1 MSNNNK
7 NKYKQIIRYFLL
19 LSVIWFNN
27 SRSNAVLIFNGCPTY
42 CSCSFLQNVQEIKC
56 SQAQATT
63 IFSLPDVS
71 INPIL
76 TSTLGITLTYS
87 YVQRIPSNLCQL
99 AQSLKIIDMSNN
111 LIDQAIDSTTFNCL
125 YNLEFLVL
133 KNNSISSIA
142 ENTFDNLRNL
152 RYLDLSRNKIR
163 TIPVN
168 AFANKL
174 PRLSTLIMSYNL
186 LTNLDFWFLYM
197 TSLNYLDLSNNQISS
212 FTNQIKWNPY
222 VVSLNSG
229 FSQILA
235 NAELFD
241 LSFNSISKLDD
252 DVLLLYS
259 ICNIYEF
266 TYFVRLLNKMQLTGN
281 PIDCSCIKSYNLL
294 TFYQAYALN
303 SAPSAISYR
312 VFSSTCQTP
321 ASFRTFS
328 AFTFTNPNTCSS
340 LSKPFPTQYCG
351 NTSTVITTTTPATV
365 LNNNILNT
373 PQLLL
378 NGDPD
383 QVTGSD
389 YFNYKLT
396 DSQIAGI
403 VIGFFGALLLFLIL
417 FYCMCPIEV
426 LAVIFGCVPY
436 FYKICPCKSGVKR
449 DKEYDLF
456 ISYNK
461 VSENWLKHNLI
472 PFIKENYLVDN
483 YILHYNDANKENE
496 IFGPYI
502 EEIMKKSSCILFI
515 LSDQFLMKE
524 WNNRHFR
531 EHLRYLVTQ
540 KKTRFVTVQMHD
552 VSDEE
557 VEEYFRQKLQLPSF
571 VSLENDEFLFWTK
584 LGYVLYTNDADDT
597 KVMPVDS
604 RGLHYRARP
613 NDDIDFD
620 KYNINRPIVHVHG
633 HKDPYAHD
641 NPRKESL
648 PPVPKT
654 KKSKSADRESITSSV
669 QHIRTSISNI
679 KSKQK
684 DRRLLEENSS
694 DTGSFNGI
702 SRLTTPMDYNA
713 QYEYNTSETK
723 LTASSKKAKLQ
734 NSLKTNNNSRRGY
747 QNQSYDNEQDDNS
760 DNNSS
765 YNDELRLNLDKADEK
780 NANELNGLREFQVR
794 KNSNNLEILVPDEYA
809 NLNNFK
815 RNGSNRSKSS
825 FGMQIENKNNN
836 NNNNNSNHRYDN
848 NRKNPSHLISDD
860 SNDSVND

>member
-27 SRSNAVLIFNGCPTY
+27 SNAVLIFNGCPTY

-472 PFIKENYLVDN
+472 PFIKENYFIDN
-483 YILHYNDANKENE
+483 YILHYNEANRENE

-502 EEIMKKSSCILFI
+502 KDIMSKSSCILFI

-524 WNNRHFR
+524 WNNRYLR
-531 EHLRYLVTQ
+531 EHLRYLIT
-540 KKTRFVTVQMHD
+540 KEKTRFITIQMHD

-557 VEEYFRQKLQLPSF
+557 VEEYFRQKLQLPQF

-584 LGYVLYTNDADDT
+584 LGYFLYTNDKDQYE
-597 KVMPVDS
+597 KVMPIQKYKQPKKSSNNPKYIRHDS
-604 RGLHYRARP
+604 IDSNESEIPGYNFYKLPILTYDETQDRKISRSTSKVRSSEKSPKRNGFLLDEV
-613 NDDIDFD
+613 NDGYISS
-620 KYNINRPIVHVHG
+620 KS
-633 HKDPYAHD
+633 K
-641 NPRKESL
+641 
-648 PPVPKT
+648 KT
-654 KKSKSADRESITSSV
+654 KKLLPDADYIPEREETKKKHKKEKSQKPDKEIPVLKVHVDKKNETKNRESSTGNLRIHV
-669 QHIRTSISNI
+669 
-679 KSKQK
+679 
-684 DRRLLEENSS
+684 
-694 DTGSFNGI
+694 DTI
-702 SRLTTPMDYNA
+702 
-713 QYEYNTSETK
+713 
-723 LTASSKKAKLQ
+723 
-734 NSLKTNNNSRRGY
+734 
-747 QNQSYDNEQDDNS
+747 NQSGKY
-760 DNNSS
+760 
-765 YNDELRLNLDKADEK
+765 
-780 NANELNGLREFQVR
+780 
-794 KNSNNLEILVPDEYA
+794 KNSNKQLLKVDVNKPRDTSRSGRRSSSESRSLSRTRSA
-809 NLNNFK
+809 SKSN
-815 RNGSNRSKSS
+815 SNR
-825 FGMQIENKNNN
+825 ENIFTEE
-836 NNNNNSNHRYDN
+836 SNESISPY
-848 NRKNPSHLISDD
+848 NRNY
-860 SNDSVND
+860 